1 MDNSINKFE
10 KELDRL
16 LEQYL
21 GDGELNRLNL
31 KINPPKEG
39 NNKINRMINDFYRN
53 QLQIENNNYSERIK
67 IDRSIT
73 FSEKALQPDN
83 FYEFLLDL
91 GQLCLSGGRLN
102 LANEI
107 FRKVQTQS
115 SKTLHKA
122 ESLLGLADV
131 FSRRANWQRSL
142 ITIEKVG
149 SLYRELNDNSGLAK
163 CENLLGSIYGER
175 GNLAKAK
182 DYFLNSLSLI
192 NPDNDLEL
200 AANLD
205 MNLGIIDNIQ
215 GNTDDSIKHLT
226 NALVSYNKLGN
237 NRRIAETKHNIGM
250 VYLESEDYE
259 SALEAFDE
267 AIEIAKQGRF
277 MSILCLIYLA
287 KSQVLIA
294 MDDIYYA
301 SEFADKAL
309 DISNSTDD
317 KLTSAD
323 IYRVKGIIERL
334 RKNYNDAES
343 FLLNSLRMNA
353 SLKNEK
359 NIAETSFE
367 LAVLYEEKNN
377 SQSKNSYLTSAL
389 NYFKQI
395 NAFKKVKKIEDMM
408 NIGTAQSEFVIKR
421 LT

>member
-1 MDNSINKFE
+1 MKTDTSINNFE

-21 GDGELNRLNL
+21 GDGELNWLNL
-31 KINPPKEG
+31 TINPPKEG

-73 FSEKALQPDN
+73 FSEKALTPDN

-107 FRKVQTQS
+107 FRKVITHS
-115 SKTLHKA
+115 RKTLHRA
-122 ESLLGLADV
+122 ESLLGMADV

-142 ITIEKVG
+142 RTIEEAG
-149 SLYRELNDNSGLAK
+149 SFYRELNDNTGLAK

-175 GNLAKAK
+175 GDLEKAK

-192 NPDNDLEL
+192 NLENDLEL

-205 MNLGIIDNIQ
+205 TNLGIIDNIQ

-237 NRRIAETKHNIGM
+237 NRRIAETKLNIGM
-250 VYLESEDYE
+250 VYLESADYE
-259 SALEAFDE
+259 SALATFDE

-277 MSILCLIYLA
+277 MSILCVIYHA

-294 MDDIYYA
+294 TDDLYYA

-309 DISNSTDD
+309 DISNTTDD

-323 IYRVKGIIERL
+323 IYRVKGIIERR
-334 RKNYNDAES
+334 RKNYNDAET
-343 FLLNSLRMNA
+343 FLLNSLRMNT
-353 SLKNEK
+353 SLKNTM

-367 LAVLYEEKNN
+367 LGVLNGEIGNESEKTDWLQKALRYYSDIDASEKVTMIEELLKTN
-377 SQSKNSYLTSAL
+377 L
-389 NYFKQI
+389 N
-395 NAFKKVKKIEDMM
+395 
-408 NIGTAQSEFVIKR
+408 
-421 LT
+421 

>member
-21 GDGELNRLNL
+21 GDGELKRLNL
-31 KINPPKEG
+31 NINPPKEG
-39 NNKINRMINDFYRN
+39 SDKITGMINDFYRN
-53 QLQIENNNYSERIK
+53 QLYIDINNYSERIK

-73 FSEKALQPDN
+73 FSEKALQPDK
-83 FYEFLLDL
+83 FYEFLLDI
-91 GQLCLSGGRLN
+91 GQLCLSRGMLS
-102 LANEI
+102 LADELYNNV
-107 FRKVQTQS
+107 RRN
-115 SKTLHKA
+115 SKNTILKA
-122 ESLLGLADV
+122 ESLIGLANV

-142 ITIEKVG
+142 VRIEEAE
-149 SLYRELNDNSGLAK
+149 SIYRELNDNSGLAK

-175 GNLAKAK
+175 GDLAKAK
-182 DYFLNSLSLI
+182 AHFLKSLALI

-205 MNLGIIDNIQ
+205 TNLGILYIIQ

-294 MDDIYYA
+294 MDAIYYA
-301 SEFADKAL
+301 TGFADKAL

-334 RKNYNDAES
+334 RKNYNDAET
-343 FLLNSLRMNA
+343 FLLNSLRMNI
-353 SLKNEK
+353 SLKNTM

-367 LAVLYEEKNN
+367 LGLLSDEIGNESEKTDWLQKSLRYYSDIDATEKVTMIEELL
-377 SQSKNSYLTSAL
+377 LT
-389 NYFKQI
+389 NW
-395 NAFKKVKKIEDMM
+395 N
-408 NIGTAQSEFVIKR
+408 
-421 LT
+421 